1 MPATLTA
8 PTMADAERAAA
19 AVLEG
24 GAACVMLFG
33 SVAREQQTED
43 SDIDLVAVF
52 DDLGDYQERWKIQG
66 QLQHL
71 AQEATGHRVDV
82 HVTDWPEWV
91 HRSLRMQT
99 TFESGVKFD
108 ALVLAGSQ
116 TPGPRTNWNKE
127 IELPSTH
134 HEEAVQSLLHTD
146 LSLTLLVMAYRSE
159 PSDEPPTPS
168 PEINPQDPARKRFA
182 GICSQAHAVTESALT
197 ALIHCQNQE
206 RPMLTHQLHQ
216 LLALVKEPS
225 HSRIE
230 DALRRIID
238 LEGSE
243 RPNEPYINWR
253 VHGTYVTYRTI
264 PLNAPITDDHVL
276 AALETAS
283 IVIEEIA
290 QATDDERLTP
300 LQATLDRAWATYN
313 TVNIAT
319 GKPFPR

>member
-1 MPATLTA
+1 
-8 PTMADAERAAA
+8 MADAERAAA
-19 AVLEG
+19 VVMEG

-33 SVAREQQTED
+33 SVARQQQTEE

-52 DDLGDYQERWKIQG
+52 DDLGDYQERWDIEG
-66 QLQHL
+66 QLRHL
-71 AQEATGHRVDV
+71 AREASGHRVDV

-91 HRSLRMQT
+91 HRSTQMRT

-108 ALVLAGSQ
+108 ALVLAGNQ
-116 TPGPRTNWNKE
+116 KPGPRTNWYKE
-127 IELPSTH
+127 IELPSTPW
-134 HEEAVQSLLHTD
+134 EEAVHSLLHTD
-146 LSLTLLVMAYRSE
+146 QSLTLLGLVYRSE
-159 PSDEPPTPS
+159 PSNEPSTPS

-206 RPMLTHQLHQ
+206 HPMRTHQLHE
-216 LLALVKEPS
+216 LLALVKEPTR
-225 HSRIE
+225 SRIE

-253 VHGTYVTYRTI
+253 VHGTYVTYRAI
-264 PLNAPITDDHVL
+264 PLNALIADAHVL

-290 QATDDERLTP
+290 QATDDERITP
-300 LQATLDRAWATYN
+300 LQATLNRAWATYH
-313 TVNIAT
+313 TINITT
-319 GKPFPR
+319 GHPYPT